1 MEMIDDKAG
10 GLADLMCI
18 EDKTGSSNLDQDWQ
32 LQGALNKRRYQ
43 DMELANTSNAAPEK
57 RSRSTRGVKL
67 EEATKDSDALHRVLK
82 YVSTTLARLHS
93 WKHDIL
99 KHVPISKMNPD
110 HQWLDKDLDYFFSQV
125 THLFEQVLYQLRSPG
140 RDDVLSKTKF
150 EESVKKSLVIVLD
163 APTLPSMDLITNW
176 PDAGWRVSLR
186 HHCYHFKMMMLS
198 DLKKYHILPESLISE
213 YLNKET
219 QGRLIWKYLNSI
231 LLHSNYKVSFSP
243 YLLYPNGDLK
253 LSLQTDPST
262 EKFNNVFH
270 RQSTV

>member
-1 MEMIDDKAG
+1 MNELIIGAHSSINSGVDGGDVKMEMIDDKAG

-110 HQWLDKDLDYFFSQV
+110 HQWLDKDLDYFFP
-125 THLFEQVLYQLRSPG
+125 R
-140 RDDVLSKTKF
+140 
-150 EESVKKSLVIVLD
+150 
-163 APTLPSMDLITNW
+163 
-176 PDAGWRVSLR
+176 
-186 HHCYHFKMMMLS
+186 
-198 DLKKYHILPESLISE
+198 SLI
-213 YLNKET
+213 YLNKYY
-219 QGRLIWKYLNSI
+219 IN
-231 LLHSNYKVSFSP
+231 
-243 YLLYPNGDLK
+243 
-253 LSLQTDPST
+253 
-262 EKFNNVFH
+262 
-270 RQSTV
+270 